1 MKPNKQKI
9 KKERQ
14 RRDEVRR
21 LISVLEDRVGELAN
35 SVESTEALEE
45 GEVFQAYR
53 KFRTLMSSCVGFS
66 IIIEGR
72 LQKLSSDPAQEMHA
86 KFDEL
91 TVAIWSILTL
101 KALEFFNNLSQL
113 EFLPL
118 GSREMFMGELKTLH
132 EANNILRREKYSKLI
147 PKTLWAR
154 INTSERILN
163 EVIDR
168 APALLN
174 LS

>member
-1 MKPNKQKI
+1 MKRSEHKA

-21 LISVLEDRVGELAN
+21 LISVLEDRIGELAD
-35 SVESTEALEE
+35 SVESTETLEE
-45 GEVFQAYR
+45 AEVFQAYR
-53 KFRTLMSSCVGFS
+53 KFRVLMSSCVGFS

-72 LQKLSSDPAQEMHA
+72 LRNLSGEAVQEMHA

-91 TVAIWSILTL
+91 TVAIWSIVTL
-101 KALEFFNNLSQL
+101 KALEFFNDLSQM

-118 GSREMFMGELKTLH
+118 GLREMFMGELKTLY
-132 EANNILRREKYSKLI
+132 EANNILRKEKYSKLI
-147 PKTLWAR
+147 SDALWTR
-154 INTSERILN
+154 IKTSERILK

-174 LS
+174 LG